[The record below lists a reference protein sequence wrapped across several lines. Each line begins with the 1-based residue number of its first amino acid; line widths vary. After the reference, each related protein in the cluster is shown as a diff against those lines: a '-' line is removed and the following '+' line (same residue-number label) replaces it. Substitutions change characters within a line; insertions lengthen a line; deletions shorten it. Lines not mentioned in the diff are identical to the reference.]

1 MAISECGLRYSFT
14 RHSAG
19 ILTVLCLFMLLFPL
33 ITAAPPNS
41 ITGQPLLGSSFGI
54 PGQNSTYDYL
64 IVGGGT
70 AGLALANRLS
80 ESSTHTVAVI
90 EAGSF
95 YEFDNSNIS
104 QIPRYIWTGA
114 GLGFDDVN
122 PLVDWGIKT
131 EPEQGIGGRRIHYT
145 RGRTLGGSSARNNM
159 LYQRATKGSYKKW
172 AETVGDDGYL
182 WENWKKYF
190 DKSTK
195 FHPADM
201 SKRWANSTPDDDP
214 AGKRAKNGPVDI
226 SYVNWV
232 LPFTTWARRAT
243 EALGMKSIPGFI
255 DGDLI
260 GTSWA
265 VRTADAKTQVRESS
279 ETAYLRPA
287 LKRPNLIVYHSTM
300 ATRILFNDTVASGIL
315 CNSLGK
321 DYRLSARK
329 EVILSA
335 GAFGSPQLLMVSGIG
350 PREILG
356 KVGVPVLVDAPGVGQ
371 AIEVCY

>member
-1 MAISECGLRYSFT
+1 
-14 RHSAG
+14 
-19 ILTVLCLFMLLFPL
+19 
-33 ITAAPPNS
+33 
-41 ITGQPLLGSSFGI
+41 
-54 PGQNSTYDYL
+54 
-64 IVGGGT
+64 
-70 AGLALANRLS
+70 
-80 ESSTHTVAVI
+80 
-90 EAGSF
+90 
-95 YEFDNSNIS
+95 
-104 QIPRYIWTGA
+104 
-114 GLGFDDVN
+114 
-122 PLVDWGIKT
+122 
-131 EPEQGIGGRRIHYT
+131 
-145 RGRTLGGSSARNNM
+145 
-159 LYQRATKGSYKKW
+159 
-172 AETVGDDGYL
+172 
-182 WENWKKYF
+182 
-190 DKSTK
+190 
-195 FHPADM
+195 M

-232 LPFTTWARRAT
+232 LPFTTWAKRAT

-321 DYRLSARK
+321 NYGLSARK

-335 GAFGSPQLLMVSGIG
+335 GAFGSAQLLMVSGID

-371 AIEVCY
+371 AMEVCY